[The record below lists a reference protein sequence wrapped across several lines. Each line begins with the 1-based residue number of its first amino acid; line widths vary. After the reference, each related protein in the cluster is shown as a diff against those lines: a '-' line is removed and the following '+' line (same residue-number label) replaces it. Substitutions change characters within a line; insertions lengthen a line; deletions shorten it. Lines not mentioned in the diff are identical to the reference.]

1 MDYAHIRELQTANEH
16 KATHSTHLNNIS
28 SRLQFGTAKVMIQG
42 NTAVDGS
49 GNNNM
54 LNVDSN
60 GVATVKMMA
69 LSTDGS
75 QEQIGTDNNNNIKCN
90 VVSAV
95 SVYPHGSAN
104 ANGSPST
111 SFNVKLGHT
120 ANFKLEDLTSVIDAD
135 HSNHSRSIAV
145 GLRCRTDPA
154 SNTSGQ
160 FIKSTSN
167 AIHTNQDIKR
177 DSQILMAS
185 VALTT
190 NQLHGTSIDAREY
203 KSLRILGSAL
213 AGNACVLM
221 GSINNSNFFKVAD
234 IFPAAHDS
242 GFHFHSFLSECP
254 PYLRIK
260 GGASSGDTYTVHY
273 ALIK

>member
-42 NTAVDGS
+42 NTAADGS

-75 QEQIGTDNNNNIKCN
+75 QEQIGTDNNNNVKCN

-95 SVYPHGSAN
+95 SVLPHSSAN

-135 HSNHSRSIAV
+135 HTNHSRSIAV
-145 GLRCRTDPA
+145 GIRGRTDPA
-154 SNTSGQ
+154 DHSTGQ

-167 AIHTNQDIKR
+167 AIHTAPDVKR
-177 DSQILMAS
+177 NSQILLS
-185 VALTT
+185 GVTLST
-190 NQLHGTSIDAREY
+190 NTINTTSIDAREY
-203 KSLRILGSAL
+203 KSIRLMGTAL
-213 AGNACVLM
+213 AGNAFVLM
-221 GSINNSNFFKVAD
+221 GSINNSNFFK
-234 IFPAAHDS
+234 IQEILPQMHDG

-254 PYLRIK
+254 PYLRVK
-260 GGASSGDTYTVHY
+260 GGSMSGDTYTVHY
-273 ALIK
+273 ALLK